1 MAENTT
7 LEQNK
12 ALVRQQFER
21 VVNHQE
27 FEVADATIA
36 PHYIDHSAPPAR
48 ARGPESMKAFVR
60 LQRAAYPDAHVT
72 VEDIMAEG
80 DRVAVRIAMRG
91 TRARDSVQHL
101 YRGTV
106 WWRIAD
112 GKIVE
117 RWGAAFRREEL
128 AGE

>member
-1 MAENTT
+1 MAGNTT

-36 PHYIDHSAPPAR
+36 PHYIDHLAPSER

-60 LQRAAYPDAHVT
+60 VQRAAYPDAHVT

-91 TRARDSVQHL
+91 TRARDGARHVF
-101 YRGTV
+101 RGTV
-106 WWRIAD
+106 WWRVTD
-112 GKIVE
+112 GMIVE

-128 AGE
+128 VGE